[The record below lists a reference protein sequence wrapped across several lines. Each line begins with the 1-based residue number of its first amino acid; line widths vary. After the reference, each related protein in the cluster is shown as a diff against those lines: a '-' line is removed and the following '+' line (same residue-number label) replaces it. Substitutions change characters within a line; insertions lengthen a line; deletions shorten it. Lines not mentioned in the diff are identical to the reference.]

1 MTRCVSSGA
10 TLQSRMRNAMNDR
23 VAVLL
28 GEIAV
33 ELGMIT
39 RSQLDAVLDEQGRV
53 RKTPIG
59 ALLVIR
65 GILSHD
71 ELTELLREQK
81 RRLKEPA
88 GYGQLRREDTLFG
101 RVAQKMRLADAEEVS
116 ECLRMQATLAARGVV
131 VRLGE
136 LLVRRGYMNAWE
148 VAQAMAGMGHAMW
161 YCLACDR
168 AYGEKDLPADPARCP
183 SGHALTEVR

>member
-1 MTRCVSSGA
+1 
-10 TLQSRMRNAMNDR
+10 MNDR

-39 RSQLDAVLDEQGRV
+39 RTQLDGLLKEQGRL
-53 RKTPIG
+53 KSTPLG

-65 GILSHD
+65 GILSHG
-71 ELTELLREQK
+71 ELAELLSEQK
-81 RRLKEPA
+81 RRLKAPA
-88 GYGQLRREDTLFG
+88 GFGELRREDTLFG
-101 RVAQKMRLADAEEVS
+101 RVVQKLRLAEPGEVS
-116 ECLRMQATLAARGVV
+116 ECLRMQATLAERGVV
-131 VRLGE
+131 IRLGE
-136 LLVRRGYMNAWE
+136 LLVRRGYMNHFE

-168 AYGEKDLPADPARCP
+168 AYGEKDLSEDPSRCP
-183 SGHALTEVR
+183 KGHTLSEVR